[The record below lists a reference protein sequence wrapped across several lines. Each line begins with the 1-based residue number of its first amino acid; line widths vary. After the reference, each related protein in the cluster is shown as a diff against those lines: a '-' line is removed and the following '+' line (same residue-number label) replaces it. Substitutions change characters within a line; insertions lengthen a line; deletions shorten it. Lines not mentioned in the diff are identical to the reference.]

1 MTLQGWPPSG
11 RSTRTNEQAKIPD
24 ELGRRQPR
32 KLCWA
37 VPRLCWAPDPRTGKG
52 QRQASRWLPA
62 VSAAW
67 GSSRGGRVTWHLG
80 KRGSRVSSV
89 AWLRG
94 PDSVS
99 SWVPTM
105 ARGNPASRV
114 YGEPPR
120 SLPAVLLSRTWC
132 RVRAFFGA
140 WCGAGGPVSTNLS
153 GG

>member
-67 GSSRGGRVTWHLG
+67 GSSRGGACDVAPRKAW
-80 KRGSRVSSV
+80 VSCLV
-89 AWLRG
+89 
-94 PDSVS
+94 
-99 SWVPTM
+99 
-105 ARGNPASRV
+105 
-114 YGEPPR
+114 
-120 SLPAVLLSRTWC
+120 
-132 RVRAFFGA
+132 
-140 WCGAGGPVSTNLS
+140 CGLAPWP
-153 GG
+153 